1 MKLTRR
7 HLCQSVGV
15 LGAAAFCPSVFAQ
28 NTALVTHKT
37 LNVYNIHTGETV
49 KATIWEQGEY
59 QMDEIVRLDKLM
71 RDHRSGEVKSIER
84 EMYELL
90 FQLQQTFNPKQ
101 AINII
106 SGYRCQATNNMLR
119 GRSSGVAKK
128 SMHMQG
134 RAIDLAIPGVNHQSL
149 CKAAISMQAGGV
161 GSYPRS
167 GFVHIDNGRVRR
179 WNG

>member
-1 MKLTRR
+1 MKFSRR
-7 HLCQSVGV
+7 DFCQSISV
-15 LGAAAFCPSVFAQ
+15 LGGAVICPNLMAQ
-28 NTALVTHKT
+28 TESLVSQKI
-37 LNVYNIHTGETV
+37 LNVYNIHTGESI
-49 KATIWEQGEY
+49 KATIWDEGEY
-59 QMDEIVRLDKLM
+59 QMDELARLDNLM
-71 RDHRSGEVKSIER
+71 RDHRSGEVKAIDR
-84 EMYELL
+84 DMYELL

-101 AINII
+101 SINII

-128 SMHMQG
+128 SMHTQG
-134 RAIDLAIPGVNHQSL
+134 RAIDFAIPGVNHQSL